1 MAEKKTIELEIK
13 SNLGDAEKSLGSLKS
28 QLRQAQNEV
37 AALSDKFGATSKEA
51 IAAAK
56 NAAILADKIGDAK
69 SLTDA
74 FNPDAKFRALSGAL
88 TGVAGGFAVVT
99 GALGVMGSESKEVEE
114 AILKVQSA
122 MAIASG
128 AQAIGESVDQF
139 RQLGAVVRQ
148 YTIVQKVVTAGQWLW
163 NAAMAANPIGLLV
176 AGVAAL
182 VAGGVA
188 LTNYFMSNAEAAK
201 INTASINA
209 NKTAL
214 NNQSKTADSA
224 SKSLQTNSDYQLAMA
239 KASGASTDAIRKLE
253 LKLIDEKIAFANSSR
268 EIAKNTY
275 HKNLNALAS
284 LKASDADSG
293 TVEASNQLLSS
304 LAVLRNIS
312 YVNQGYTQQINADK
326 FVKLGGT
333 SAQYLMADGSTTT
346 GGGGGGG
353 ATNLAYTA
361 SPTNGIVTSDT
372 GTDATIPLADGTNAG
387 LLTPAEKTKIS
398 NSVPYTGANAN
409 VNLGEFGLTAGQVTL
424 DTTPTGTATVATTRW
439 NDSFG
444 GSETTLK
451 GGTVVLK
458 NGVDLVARIVNKVT
472 PNTTLTKAAYQAVKV
487 VGATGQRLSVELAQG
502 DSDLNSADTI
512 GLVTETIATNQE
524 GFIITMGQLENINT
538 TGSLQGETWADGN
551 VLYLSPTVAGR
562 LTNIKPTGAT
572 GHIVVIGYVEYAHAN
587 NGKIYVKI
595 MNGWELDELHNV
607 FIDNTLANQDFL
619 QYESSSD
626 LWKNKPLTDTLI
638 KSKLGITTL
647 SGSNTGDNATN
658 TQYSGLAASKQ
669 DTLQN
674 TVNIKSI
681 NGQSIVGSGNVTIS
695 ATVDDLD
702 YLLTTSFRTLYN
714 Y

>member
-28 QLRQAQNEV
+28 QLRQAQAEV
-37 AALSDKFGATSKEA
+37 GALSDKFGATSKEA

-88 TGVAGGFAVVT
+88 TGVAGGFSVVT
-99 GALGVMGSESKEVEE
+99 GALGAVGAESKDVEQ

-284 LKASDADSG
+284 LKAADADEEQIKSQEEITRKSLEEFGKQTKNLNDANAEKGNIIRKQNVEIRQEQTNHNNEIRNKNKEASTKANEDAIAAKKEYIDKANAFDEENNLKAVDTDKIKKDNANASMISDLETKVAIGQNYVAEQRNMSAQEISDA
-293 TVEASNQLLSS
+293 Q
-304 LAVLRNIS
+304 AVADAKKSIQESTFNNIS
-312 YVNQGYTQQINADK
+312 SGIGLLKGLFEKNKGLQKALLIAESAAGIAKIIINTRAANAAA
-326 FVKLGGT
+326 KLKYALLPGGVALAAAEAT
-333 SAQYLMADGSTTT
+333 MNNVSAGIGIATTIAAT
-346 GGGGGGG
+346 AKGLSAFGGGSAPSSGGVGGEGGG
-353 ATNLAYTA
+353 AA
-361 SPTNGIVTSDT
+361 
-372 GTDATIPLADGTNAG
+372 
-387 LLTPAEKTKIS
+387 PAA
-398 NSVPYTGANAN
+398 P
-409 VNLGEFGLTAGQVTL
+409 
-424 DTTPTGTATVATTRW
+424 
-439 NDSFG
+439 SF
-444 GSETTLK
+444 
-451 GGTVVLK
+451 
-458 NGVDLVARIVNKVT
+458 N
-472 PNTTLTKAAYQAVKV
+472 V
-487 VGATGQRLSVELAQG
+487 VGAS
-502 DSDLNSADTI
+502 
-512 GLVTETIATNQE
+512 ATNQ
-524 GFIITMGQLENINT
+524 IAQTIAQQQQQPIKTY
-538 TGSLQGETWADGN
+538 
-551 VLYLSPTVAGR
+551 VVAGDISTAQSLER
-562 LTNIKPTGAT
+562 NIISSAS
-572 GHIVVIGYVEYAHAN
+572 IG
-587 NGKIYVKI
+587 
-595 MNGWELDELHNV
+595 
-607 FIDNTLANQDFL
+607 
-619 QYESSSD
+619 
-626 LWKNKPLTDTLI
+626 
-638 KSKLGITTL
+638 
-647 SGSNTGDNATN
+647 
-658 TQYSGLAASKQ
+658 
-669 DTLQN
+669 
-674 TVNIKSI
+674 
-681 NGQSIVGSGNVTIS
+681 
-695 ATVDDLD
+695 
-702 YLLTTSFRTLYN
+702 
-714 Y
+714 

>member
-28 QLRQAQNEV
+28 QLRQAQAEV
-37 AALSDKFGATSKEA
+37 GALSDKFGATSKEA

-88 TGVAGGFAVVT
+88 TGVAGGFSVVT
-99 GALGVMGSESKEVEE
+99 GALGAVGAESKDVEQ

-284 LKASDADSG
+284 LKAADADEEQIKSQEEITRKSLEEFG
-293 TVEASNQLLSS
+293 KQTKNLNDANAEKGNIIRKQNVEIRQEQTNHNNEIRNKNKEASTKANEDAIAAKKEYIDKANAFDEENNLKAVDTDKIKKDNANASMISDLETKVAIGQNYVAESRNMSAQEIADAQAAADAKRNINSIAIQSGQQLVGILAGLGEKNKKLQKAALIANSALSIAEIINNTNVGS
-304 LAVLRNIS
+304 AKEVATKGIFGLSTSAVLYAKMAIS
-312 YVNQGYTQQINADK
+312 IGSVIAATAKGLGA
-326 FVKLGGT
+326 LGGG
-333 SAQYLMADGSTTT
+333 SAPTA
-346 GGGGGGG
+346 GGGGEGG
-353 ATNLAYTA
+353 AA
-361 SPTNGIVTSDT
+361 S
-372 GTDATIPLADGTNAG
+372 A
-387 LLTPAEKTKIS
+387 PAA
-398 NSVPYTGANAN
+398 P
-409 VNLGEFGLTAGQVTL
+409 
-424 DTTPTGTATVATTRW
+424 
-439 NDSFG
+439 SF
-444 GSETTLK
+444 
-451 GGTVVLK
+451 
-458 NGVDLVARIVNKVT
+458 N
-472 PNTTLTKAAYQAVKV
+472 V
-487 VGATGQRLSVELAQG
+487 VGASSTNQLAQ
-502 DSDLNSADTI
+502 TI
-512 GLVTETIATNQE
+512 GNQQQQPIKAYVVANDVTTQ
-524 GFIITMGQLENINT
+524 QSLDRNIV
-538 TGSLQGETWADGN
+538 SSA
-551 VLYLSPTVAGR
+551 S
-562 LTNIKPTGAT
+562 
-572 GHIVVIGYVEYAHAN
+572 IG
-587 NGKIYVKI
+587 
-595 MNGWELDELHNV
+595 
-607 FIDNTLANQDFL
+607 
-619 QYESSSD
+619 
-626 LWKNKPLTDTLI
+626 
-638 KSKLGITTL
+638 
-647 SGSNTGDNATN
+647 
-658 TQYSGLAASKQ
+658 
-669 DTLQN
+669 
-674 TVNIKSI
+674 
-681 NGQSIVGSGNVTIS
+681 
-695 ATVDDLD
+695 
-702 YLLTTSFRTLYN
+702 
-714 Y
+714 